1 MCAVAAVIGPIEAL
15 RFGAYF
21 RCEAAYC
28 GGCESLPILGSP
40 AGRVVCVAPFWPP
53 HVGGTEW
60 CGDTQSLTLGKV
72 NQMLIPKLGLKL
84 SLLFAFA
91 ANPFDSISVS
101 GFGKRRMGNNL
112 MLAV

>member
-1 MCAVAAVIGPIEAL
+1 VAAGHHQSWAAQPGGWFASPHFGRLMLGARSGVVTRKVIFC
-15 RFGAYF
+15 R
-21 RCEAAYC
+21 
-28 GGCESLPILGSP
+28 
-40 AGRVVCVAPFWPP
+40 
-53 HVGGTEW
+53 
-60 CGDTQSLTLGKV
+60 
-72 NQMLIPKLGLKL
+72 PKLGLKL

>member
-1 MCAVAAVIGPIEAL
+1 MT
-15 RFGAYF
+15 GA
-21 RCEAAYC
+21 
-28 GGCESLPILGSP
+28 
-40 AGRVVCVAPFWPP
+40 
-53 HVGGTEW
+53 
-60 CGDTQSLTLGKV
+60 SLTLGKV
-72 NQMLIPKLGLKL
+72 NQMLVPKLGLKL